1 MKSTVETLSPTR
13 VRLSVE
19 VPFEELAP
27 FINEA
32 YKTVG
37 QQVRVPG
44 FRPGKAPRQ
53 VIDQRIGRESVYAQ
67 AMDPAVQA
75 NLNKAVTENDVNTLG
90 RPELTE
96 VKPIEEGKPFEFVVE
111 TDVTPAFELP
121 DFASLKVTVEAE
133 GVSEEDVDK
142 DLESQRLRFS
152 SLKTVERAA
161 AEGDFVVLDLLATQ
175 NGAEVEGG
183 SVTGMSH
190 EVGSGNLLDGL
201 DEALIGMSA
210 GDEKTIQ
217 STLAGEQEG
226 ETADVEVKVT
236 QVKERELPELDDDFA
251 EMASQFDT
259 LAELRDATRERL
271 ETQARTGK
279 ANEARQ
285 KTLEALLEAVEL
297 PLPEKVVAEDV
308 EHEIMHMKGGHD
320 GETAEAL
327 AQFEQYL
334 EMMGKTEDEFKAEMV
349 ADSEARLRQSIIL
362 GKIARDRELEV
373 SGELMTAEVVRQAQ
387 QRGVPQ
393 DQFQKFVDELR
404 TNGGLQQIAA
414 SLRQQLALEEVVKE
428 ASITDASG
436 TELTEEDLFPGRK
449 AAEADAEAEDAEE
462 EKTED

>member
-1 MKSTVETLSPTR
+1 
-13 VRLSVE
+13 
-19 VPFEELAP
+19 
-27 FINEA
+27 
-32 YKTVG
+32 
-37 QQVRVPG
+37 
-44 FRPGKAPRQ
+44 
-53 VIDQRIGRESVYAQ
+53 
-67 AMDPAVQA
+67 MDPAVQA
-75 NLNKAVTENDVNTLG
+75 NLNKAVAENDVNALG

-133 GVSEEDVDK
+133 GVTEEDVDK
-142 DLESQRLRFS
+142 DLESQRCASRS
-152 SLKTVERAA
+152 PSRAA
-161 AEGDFVVLDLLATQ
+161 DGDFVVIDLLATQ
-175 NGAEVEGG
+175 GGEEVEGG

-226 ETADVEVKVT
+226 ETADVAVKVT
-236 QVKERELPELDDDFA
+236 QVKERELPELDDEFA

-259 LAELRDATRERL
+259 LAELRDSTRERL

-279 ANEARQ
+279 ANDARQ
-285 KTLEALLEAVEL
+285 KTLEALVDAIEL
-297 PLPEKVVAEDV
+297 PLPETVVLEDV
-308 EHEIMHMKGGHD
+308 EHEITHMKGGHD
-320 GETAEAL
+320 GETAEAI
-327 AQFEQYL
+327 AQFDEYL
-334 EMMGKTEDEFKAEMV
+334 KLMGKTEEEFKADMV

-362 GKIARDRELEV
+362 GRIARERELEV

-404 TNGGLQQIAA
+404 TNGGLQQVAA

-428 ASITDASG
+428 ASIVDASG

-449 AAEADAEAEDAEE
+449 AAEADAEVEDADEDE
-462 EKTED
+462 EKTEE